1 MSDISRLPEDTVNH
15 HRRVG
20 IQDHRSRRA
29 VAPRVTWAV
38 LKWLTLTS
46 DKTGVIDVSWST
58 PSRIYS
64 FGPSGFNINWAKA
77 DEAYPISGDTL
88 GWATADGDARSH
100 TLPGLETGVAYKVRV
115 QSVNPRVLRG
125 HRDLDHS
132 LDGGDRHRRVDH
144 NGQDCRG

>member
-1 MSDISRLPEDTVNH
+1 MSTQQVAEDTVITTDVSVFKITDPDALL
-15 HRRVG
+15 RRG
-20 IQDHRSRRA
+20 SHGQ
-29 VAPRVTWAV
+29 

-100 TLPGLETGVAYKVRV
+100 TLSGLETAWPTR
-115 QSVNPRVLRG
+115 
-125 HRDLDHS
+125 
-132 LDGGDRHRRVDH
+132 
-144 NGQDCRG
+144 